1 MKGGQSQAS
10 EMFPSAFCLLLLKP
24 CPPNTAV
31 KTGRKVQLQ
40 SAEKSNSAI
49 THKYTFKLC
58 GGKLKIV
65 PLNVRNVLQLFFTIS
80 RFKTVWSYEEKFAV
94 SHSDKQRDFCL
105 SSSKPHD
112 KTHRRPLFLSRTF
125 PQNEPLAVPP
135 KNRSQEGEKQEE
147 EEEEEEEVE
156 KKCGLAARA
165 SNLCDT
171 SQPPAFLS
179 LLLLCIPPSPSIPW
193 LLPCAYSPLVGV
205 L

>member
-147 EEEEEEEVE
+147 EEEVE

-179 LLLLCIPPSPSIPW
+179 PPPPPPPLYPPLTLHPLTLTLCLPSPR
-193 LLPCAYSPLVGV
+193 VGV